1 MVTRPQN
8 ATHHSLDSKCLIAGM
23 AADQAP
29 MALVL
34 FMGELGYR
42 QVQWEVH
49 SDTYS
54 LYTARIP
61 STSPLAVFG
70 RKMPKGRE
78 TR

>member
-1 MVTRPQN
+1 
-8 ATHHSLDSKCLIAGM
+8 
-23 AADQAP
+23 

-54 LYTARIP
+54 LYMAQIL
-61 STSPLAVFG
+61 STPPLAVFG
-70 RKMPKGRE
+70 RKVPKGRE